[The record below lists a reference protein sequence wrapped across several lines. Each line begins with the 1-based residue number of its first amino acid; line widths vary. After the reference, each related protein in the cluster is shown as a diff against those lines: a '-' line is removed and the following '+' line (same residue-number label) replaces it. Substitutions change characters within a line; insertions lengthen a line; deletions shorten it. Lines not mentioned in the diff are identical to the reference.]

1 MNTKKMIGYIKNF
14 GTALFACCF
23 AVSFIKYGTIHGNQ
37 YSQTISYLII
47 LAFCCIMVEYIYKL
61 FHFKEYRKEN
71 IMNIA
76 FLVIMLILIGIFTAV
91 K

>member
-1 MNTKKMIGYIKNF
+1 
-14 GTALFACCF
+14 
-23 AVSFIKYGTIHGNQ
+23 
-37 YSQTISYLII
+37 
-47 LAFCCIMVEYIYKL
+47 MVEYIYKL

-76 FLVIMLILIGIFTAV
+76 FLVIMLILIGIFTAI